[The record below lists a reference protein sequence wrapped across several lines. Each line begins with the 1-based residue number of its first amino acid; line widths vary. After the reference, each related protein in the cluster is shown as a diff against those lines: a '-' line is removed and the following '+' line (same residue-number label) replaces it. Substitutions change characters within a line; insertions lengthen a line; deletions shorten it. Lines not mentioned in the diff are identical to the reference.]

1 MKYATKLVRYL
12 ALGVLLHR
20 ASATVGF
27 TTYKEIDEGKDNS
40 GEIAYSELFSRS
52 STLFLYI
59 QITPDGADHA
69 DIIDDFKTLARNF
82 GSQGVSVIP
91 RVRYGWPNNT
101 IATEP
106 EESILMN
113 DVSTFATVFQ
123 DITGTIN
130 IPVIQAGFLGE
141 WGEWHDGQY
150 CQAQGMADT
159 AEDLAIKANV
169 VNALLS
175 TGHKVALRYP
185 ADHQALFNGSRAV
198 TIHDDCIFDGGFNG
212 SDGGTWP
219 SDDRQ
224 TWIDYIIE
232 VAGNN
237 TFGGEGC
244 DNAGDATFDWSDYTA
259 LCGSDGIAAYI
270 DTLQIAYMNYDYP
283 TDYKNLI
290 EDSSEG
296 NCVDAI
302 QAALESW
309 N

>member
-40 GEIAYSELFSRS
+40 GEIAYSGLFSRS

-141 WGEWHDGQY
+141 WGEWHVGLSNDSTLMTDGRY
-150 CQAQGMADT
+150 RLTTTRM
-159 AEDLAIKANV
+159 
-169 VNALLS
+169 VNIAKLRAWLILQRILLS
-175 TGHKVALRYP
+175 RQMLSIPFFRQGTRWRYDIP
-185 ADHQALFNGSRAV
+185 PTIRLYSTAAV
-198 TIHDDCIFDGGFNG
+198 
-212 SDGGTWP
+212 
-219 SDDRQ
+219 Q
-224 TWIDYIIE
+224 
-232 VAGNN
+232 
-237 TFGGEGC
+237 
-244 DNAGDATFDWSDYTA
+244 
-259 LCGSDGIAAYI
+259 
-270 DTLQIAYMNYDYP
+270 
-283 TDYKNLI
+283 
-290 EDSSEG
+290 
-296 NCVDAI
+296 
-302 QAALESW
+302 
-309 N
+309 